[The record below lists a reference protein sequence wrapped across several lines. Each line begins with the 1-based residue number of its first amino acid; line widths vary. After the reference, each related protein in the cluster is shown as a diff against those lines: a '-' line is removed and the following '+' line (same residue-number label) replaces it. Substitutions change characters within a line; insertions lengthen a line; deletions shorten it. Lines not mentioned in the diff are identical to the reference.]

1 MARGFGKDGRAL
13 VSSTGMP
20 IPTQHHRQYLM
31 PLTRSP
37 TVKRKGRPSTA
48 RATAKSK
55 TEQKLS
61 SMEFESDSTTGN
73 LVAVIEF
80 PPKTTKDTGA
90 SEMSRPTAEENE
102 KLVSDKSR
110 LEEKS
115 VRRDRQSSL
124 EVGFSVSSG
133 RDASDASHK
142 NLSEASIREG
152 ESEKKQQALAET
164 ESGTDTD
171 ATVKK
176 LDDNIFTLWG
186 GRSRTPSIDEDRQ
199 EVCLCKGGPGKIECG
214 QPVDPSKNGE
224 VGIRCDKC
232 REWYHAPC
240 QMVPKAAVN
249 AVGKYSMIHW
259 FCTSCHVVLFDKKEK
274 EGVNMLA
281 DRLKTLEEDSIGKM
295 KDHIKD
301 LEKMVFN
308 HLKLVDRA
316 LSNQEETAANHTRML
331 ERTLREQREQKSSY
345 ADMVKKSCAQTVSE
359 MTAQLNKMEEQNR
372 PEKAH
377 PKEITEALGSI
388 MDKERRKLNV
398 VVYNLP
404 ESEPNE
410 FETREKKDK
419 DQFVGA
425 IQSSL
430 RLNIKVSKCFRA
442 GRIQADRPRLLIVTL
457 NDLETK
463 IELLRMSSQLRS
475 IPEWKSL
482 YIIPDLTLAEREERR
497 KLRQELATRR
507 SAGEENLIIKKGKI
521 IKVTKPAMQNKFL
534 GVQGDRHENNK
545 HVNSSPNANSQEGVA
560 NKTADKQQ

>member
-1 MARGFGKDGRAL
+1 
-13 VSSTGMP
+13 
-20 IPTQHHRQYLM
+20 
-31 PLTRSP
+31 
-37 TVKRKGRPSTA
+37 
-48 RATAKSK
+48 
-55 TEQKLS
+55 
-61 SMEFESDSTTGN
+61 
-73 LVAVIEF
+73 
-80 PPKTTKDTGA
+80 
-90 SEMSRPTAEENE
+90 
-102 KLVSDKSR
+102 
-110 LEEKS
+110 
-115 VRRDRQSSL
+115 
-124 EVGFSVSSG
+124 
-133 RDASDASHK
+133 
-142 NLSEASIREG
+142 
-152 ESEKKQQALAET
+152 
-164 ESGTDTD
+164 
-171 ATVKK
+171 
-176 LDDNIFTLWG
+176 
-186 GRSRTPSIDEDRQ
+186 
-199 EVCLCKGGPGKIECG
+199 
-214 QPVDPSKNGE
+214 
-224 VGIRCDKC
+224 
-232 REWYHAPC
+232 
-240 QMVPKAAVN
+240 
-249 AVGKYSMIHW
+249 
-259 FCTSCHVVLFDKKEK
+259 
-274 EGVNMLA
+274 MLA

-359 MTAQLNKMEEQNR
+359 MTAQLSKMEEQNR

-430 RLNIKVSKCFRA
+430 RLDIKVSKCFRA

-534 GVQGDRHENNK
+534 GVQGDRHVNNK